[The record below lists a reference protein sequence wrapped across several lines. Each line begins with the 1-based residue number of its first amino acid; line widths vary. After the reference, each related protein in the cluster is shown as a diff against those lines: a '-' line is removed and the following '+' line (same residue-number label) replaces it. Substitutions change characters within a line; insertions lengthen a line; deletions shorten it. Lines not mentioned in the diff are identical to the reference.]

1 MTLRKLALALPLV
14 AACGGEVGS
23 PFEPPDETARSDA
36 GEFDSSRPTD
46 ASRSEA
52 GPLDAGVFRQ
62 APRDLSAST
71 SLPDRI
77 ELRWNPPIA
86 AGVTGYRV
94 LRGGQV
100 LAKVGGQTTSFDDL
114 SVAPSLVA
122 PNFGASQGTFVEGV
136 AFSWNFTYVPEPPV
150 DHVYS
155 VVAEYGAEASAPSS
169 AATGVATRKMTGV
182 DFSRDDGA
190 SWEALPDSAVA
201 AMSYLDERAP
211 KSTLTLPNPTATPD
225 DRRSLVVLALP
236 SHPSVVRPPSSFYRL
251 RGRSGSFAGPSSA
264 ARLGYRGAGLV
275 DRLSIQ
281 WQRSAGPTDGAY
293 SDLPNVTGRKWFDD
307 TGPTDAVR
315 YYRARVEAPIW
326 ADVAAPSRAASA
338 SARGWERVVAWRGG
352 RCGIR
357 RSDSRIVCWGLLNST
372 FPTSPTPDAFTD
384 LASDGGALCGIRASD
399 RKVLCWGQNDWGES
413 PPGPS
418 SNAYRAVAVGSRA
431 SCGIRS
437 LDDRVECWGA
447 GPDNGGL
454 AAPVSSHTY
463 RDLKMS
469 GFQVCGVA
477 LDDGHI
483 YCWSSTNHGVE
494 ELADSG
500 LFESVVPYSGYFC
513 GILQGTKIARCS
525 MSVGVPSGVALSSLT
540 YETGGGCGVRA
551 TDSRLVCWNRQMVDV
566 TPPGIE
572 APVTSLGGATEEG
585 CVVTAGGRVRCW
597 GDNSLGHVETLPP
610 RGAAKQLA
618 LAEGHGCAINADDSL
633 SCWGSNRFG
642 EAASSTGALSEVAV
656 GTWSTCGIRKSDN
669 GVSCWGGGPAPASPL
684 PGSFSKLAVGL
695 GAYCG
700 IRANDDLVT
709 CWGNNWSPFRD
720 AVSTTPF
727 SVISGT
733 NPLCGVPRGS
743 GSVTCYGAHPSSVLG
758 GEPSVGAAGAMC
770 ARVLGLKPA
779 CWLASGEPV
788 PNLPNIEVDS
798 VATGSDFACA
808 LAREDAHVTCW
819 PLTAGA
825 SVPSPSMDAFSAIAA
840 SPAGIC
846 GIRLPDSKVICWGKG
861 SSGLPR
867 LLP

>member
-14 AACGGEVGS
+14 AACGGEVSS
-23 PFEPPDETARSDA
+23 PSEPPDETVRSDA
-36 GEFDSSRPTD
+36 GAFDSSRPTD
-46 ASRSEA
+46 ASRSET

-77 ELRWNPPIA
+77 ELRWNPPVA

-94 LRGGQV
+94 LRGSQV

-114 SVAPSLVA
+114 SVAPTLVA
-122 PNFGASQGTFVEGV
+122 PNFGVSQGTFVEGI
-136 AFSWNFTYVPEPPV
+136 AFSWNFSYVPEPPV

-155 VVAEYGAEASAPSS
+155 VVAEYGAEASAPSPS
-169 AATGVATRKMTGV
+169 ATGVATRKMTGV

-211 KSTLTLPNPTATPD
+211 KSTLMLPNPTATPD

-236 SHPSVVRPPSSFYRL
+236 SHPSVVRAPSSLYRL
-251 RGRSGSFAGPSSA
+251 RGRSGSFAGPPSE
-264 ARLGYRGAGLV
+264 ARPGYRGAGLV

-326 ADVAAPSRAASA
+326 ADVAAPSRAVSA
-338 SARGWERVVAWRGG
+338 SARGWARVVGWRGG
-352 RCGIR
+352 GCGIR
-357 RSDSRIVCWGLLNST
+357 RSDSRIVCWGYGDST
-372 FPTSPTPDAFTD
+372 FPTSPTPDAFAELTSNG
-384 LASDGGALCGIRASD
+384 LALCGIRASD
-399 RKVLCWGQNDWGES
+399 RKVLCWGQNAWGET

-418 SNAYRAVAVGSRA
+418 TNSYRAVAIGAQV

-437 LDDRVECWGA
+437 LDDKVECWGA
-447 GPDNGGL
+447 GPNDGNL
-454 AAPVSSHTY
+454 ASSVSSHTY
-463 RDLKMS
+463 RDIKIAGAS
-469 GFQVCGVA
+469 SCGVA

-483 YCWSSTNHGVE
+483 YCWGPPQNGVE
-494 ELADSG
+494 TLVDSG
-500 LFESVVPYSGYFC
+500 RFESLVLFLDYYC
-513 GILQGTKIARCS
+513 GIQQGSRTVRCS
-525 MSVGVPSGVALSSLT
+525 APLGVPSGVALSSLT
-540 YETGGGCGVRA
+540 YDIGGACGVRA

-566 TPPGIE
+566 TPPGVE
-572 APVTSLGGATEEG
+572 DPVTSLGATAHGG
-585 CVVTAGGRVRCW
+585 CVVMAGGRLRCW
-597 GDNSLGHVETLPP
+597 GNNAFGDSESLPP
-610 RGAAKQLA
+610 RGPVKQIA
-618 LAEGHGCAINADDSL
+618 LEEEHGCAVNADDSL
-633 SCWGSNRFG
+633 SCWGWNQFG
-642 EAASSTGALSEVAV
+642 EATRSTGALAEVAV
-656 GTWSTCGIRKSDN
+656 GPLSTCGIRKSDQ
-669 GVSCWGGGPAPASPL
+669 GVSCWGGGTDPIL
-684 PGSFSKLAVGL
+684 PPPPGPFSKLTVGR

-700 IRANDDLVT
+700 IGANDGLVR
-709 CWGNNWSPFRD
+709 CWGANWSPFRNS
-720 AVSTTPF
+720 VSTMPF
-727 SVISGT
+727 DAISGT
-733 NPLCGVPRGS
+733 SPMCGVARGS
-743 GSVTCYGAHPSSVLG
+743 GYVTCYGTNPSSVIG
-758 GEPSVGAAGAMC
+758 DAPSVGTGGMC
-770 ARVLGLKPA
+770 ARVGGLKPA
-779 CWLASGEPV
+779 CWRFGEPV

-846 GIRLPDSKVICWGKG
+846 GIRLPDSKVICWGKA